1 MFGGSDG
8 VFTAINQIHQ
18 DKVNRELQ
26 EQINEL
32 LGQDTHEYMV
42 KVSCKDLTKTHIS
55 WMKEELKVR
64 GLLGHLNEV
73 ANDFD
78 VTKSAGKAKAGC
90 RFFEQVNE
98 RIKRYNANTK
108 WQDERIELFSL
119 PKRSFY
125 MKAQSNTPSD
135 KDKESK
141 LEQQLKANIWL

>member
-1 MFGGSDG
+1 MFGGGDG

>member
-18 DKVNRELQ
+18 EKVNRELQ

-42 KVSCKDLTKTHIS
+42 KVSCKNLTKTHIS
-55 WMKEELKVR
+55 WMKEELKVK

-90 RFFEQVNE
+90 RFFGQVNE

-125 MKAQSNTPSD
+125 MKVQSNTPSD
-135 KDKESK
+135 KEKESK